1 LYARTLFDMQNSV
14 RTATSPAAP
23 ELPAPPPQPPA
34 PPAPPADRGHP
45 RRWLIL
51 AIVLVVECMDLLDGT
66 IVNVAAPTIRA
77 DLGASTTALQ
87 WIVGGYALALA
98 VGLVVGARL
107 GDLFGRRRLFAIGIV
122 LFTLSS
128 LLSGIAPSTGLLI
141 AFRLS
146 QGLAAALM
154 IPQGFGIIHS
164 AFSTEDLPK
173 AFGIFGPVIGL
184 SAVLGP
190 ILGGALVDADLF
202 GTGWRL
208 IFLINLPLGILA
220 LAGALRVLPESR
232 TSGATRLDW
241 RGAILVGLAAGLLV
255 YPLIQGR
262 EADWAPWTFA
272 MIAAS
277 LGVLALFA
285 WTQRRREQTGRD
297 PLITTSLFAKRAFS
311 SGQGVVLLF
320 FSAFGGLMLAITLYL
335 QLGRGFS
342 AIHAG
347 LTLGPLC
354 LGLAIG
360 AGLSGAVLT
369 PRFGRR
375 VLHAGFTVLIAGV
388 GTIYAVIDA
397 HQLAVTSWQLAAPL
411 LGTGLGV
418 GLVVAP
424 LFGFI
429 LAAVDDEEVGSA
441 SGVLNALQQLASAI
455 GVALLGTVFF
465 AALPAPGYAD
475 GLERVLLL
483 VVGLTVA
490 AMLLALLLPRHPR
503 EEELG

>member
-1 LYARTLFDMQNSV
+1 MPTTQTPAVDRV
-14 RTATSPAAP
+14 HEPAAARAA
-23 ELPAPPPQPPA
+23 APSE
-34 PPAPPADRGHP
+34 DHGHP

-66 IVNVAAPTIRA
+66 IVNVAAPTIRS

-98 VGLVVGARL
+98 VGLVVGGRL
-107 GDLFGRRRLFAIGIV
+107 GDLFGRRRLFMIGIV
-122 LFTLSS
+122 MFTLSS
-128 LLSGIAPSTGLLI
+128 LLSGIAPNTELLI
-141 AFRLS
+141 VFRLT

-154 IPQGFGIIHS
+154 IPQGFGIIRS

-173 AFGIFGPVIGL
+173 AFGVFGPVIGL

-190 ILGGALVDADLF
+190 IVGGALVGADLL

-220 LAGALRVLPESR
+220 FVGALRVLPESK
-232 TSGATRLDW
+232 TSGATEMDW
-241 RGAILVGLAAGLLV
+241 RGAVLVGLAAGLLV

-272 MIAAS
+272 MMAAS
-277 LGVLALFA
+277 LGVVGLFA
-285 WTQRRREQTGRD
+285 WYQRRREQTGRD
-297 PLITTSLFAKRAFS
+297 PLITMSLFAKRAFS
-311 SGQGVVLLF
+311 SGLGVVVLF
-320 FSAFGGLMLAITLYL
+320 FGAFVGLMLAVTLYM
-335 QLGRGFS
+335 QLGLGFS

-347 LTLGPLC
+347 LSLGPLC
-354 LGLAIG
+354 FGMAIG
-360 AGLSGAVLT
+360 ATLSGGVLT

-375 VLHAGFTVLIAGV
+375 VLHAGFAVLIAGV
-388 GTIYAVIDA
+388 AATYAVIDA
-397 HQLAVTSWQLAAPL
+397 HGMVVTSWQLAGPL
-411 LGTGLGV
+411 LLAGLGV

-465 AALPAPGYAD
+465 AALPSPGYVD
-475 GLERVLLL
+475 GLEQVLLL

-503 EEELG
+503 EEELV

>member
-1 LYARTLFDMQNSV
+1 MPNAQTLPHD
-14 RTATSPAAP
+14 RIHEPAAV
-23 ELPAPPPQPPA
+23 PASTQ
-34 PPAPPADRGHP
+34 PADRGHP

-66 IVNVAAPTIRA
+66 IVNVAAPTIRS

-98 VGLVVGARL
+98 VGLVAGGRL

-122 LFTLSS
+122 TFTLSS
-128 LLSGIAPSTGLLI
+128 LLSGIAPSTELLI
-141 AFRLS
+141 VFRLT

-173 AFGIFGPVIGL
+173 AFGVFGPVIGL
-184 SAVLGP
+184 SAVFGP
-190 ILGGALVDADLF
+190 IIGGALVGADLF

-208 IFLINLPLGILA
+208 VFLINLPLGILA
-220 LAGALRVLPESR
+220 LVGALRVLPESR
-232 TSGATRLDW
+232 TKGATELDW
-241 RGAILVGLAAGLLV
+241 RGAVLVALAAGLLV

-262 EADWAPWTFA
+262 DADWAPWTFA
-272 MIAAS
+272 MAAS
-277 LGVLALFA
+277 SFGVLGLFA
-285 WTQRRREQTGRD
+285 WYQRRRRQTGRD
-297 PLITTSLFAKRAFS
+297 PLITMSLFAKRAFS
-311 SGQGVVLLF
+311 SGLGVVVLF
-320 FSAFGGLMLAITLYL
+320 FSAFVGLMLAMTLYM
-335 QLGRGFS
+335 QLGLGFS

-347 LTLGPLC
+347 LSLGPIC
-354 LGLAIG
+354 LGMAIG
-360 AGLSGAVLT
+360 ATLSGAALT

-375 VLHAGFTVLIAGV
+375 VLHAGFAVLIAGV
-388 GTIYAVIDA
+388 AATYAVIDA
-397 HQLAVTSWQLAAPL
+397 HAMAVTSWQLAGPL
-411 LGTGLGV
+411 LLAGFGV

-441 SGVLNALQQLASAI
+441 SGVLNAVQQLASAV
-455 GVALLGTVFF
+455 GVAVLGTVFF
-465 AALPAPGYAD
+465 AALPSPGYVD
-475 GLERVLLL
+475 GLEQVLIL

-503 EEELG
+503 EEDPG

>member
-1 LYARTLFDMQNSV
+1 MPSAQTP
-14 RTATSPAAP
+14 TAQPVVEPAAAP
-23 ELPAPPPQPPA
+23 AAAPPEN
-34 PPAPPADRGHP
+34 RGHP

-66 IVNVAAPTIRA
+66 IVNVAAPTIRS

-107 GDLFGRRRLFAIGIV
+107 GDLFGRRRLFTIGIV

-128 LLSGIAPSTGLLI
+128 LLSGIAPNTDLLI
-141 AFRLS
+141 VFRLT

-173 AFGIFGPVIGL
+173 AFGVFGPVIGL
-184 SAVLGP
+184 SAVFGP
-190 ILGGALVDADLF
+190 ILGGALVGADLF

-208 IFLINLPLGILA
+208 VFLINLPLGILA
-220 LAGALRVLPESR
+220 LVGTLRVMPESK
-232 TSGATRLDW
+232 TSGATELDW
-241 RGAILVGLAAGLLV
+241 RGAALVALAAGLLV

-262 EADWAPWTFA
+262 EAGWAPWTFV
-272 MIAAS
+272 MMAS
-277 LGVLALFA
+277 SFVVLGLFA
-285 WTQRRREQTGRD
+285 WYQRRREQTGRD
-297 PLITTSLFAKRAFS
+297 PLITMGLFAKRAFS
-311 SGQGVVLLF
+311 SGLGVTVLF
-320 FSAFGGLMLAITLYL
+320 FGAFTGLMLTITLYL
-335 QLGRGFS
+335 QLGLGYD
-342 AIHAG
+342 ALHAG
-347 LTLGPLC
+347 LSLAPIC

-360 AGLSGAVLT
+360 AVLSGGVLT

-375 VLHAGFTVLIAGV
+375 VLHGGFTVLIVGV
-388 GTIYAVIDA
+388 AATYAVIDDRGMT
-397 HQLAVTSWQLAAPL
+397 VTSWQLAGPL
-411 LGTGLGV
+411 LVAGLGV

-455 GVALLGTVFF
+455 GVAVTGAVFF
-465 AALPAPGYAD
+465 AALPAPGYVD
-475 GLERVLLL
+475 GLERVLVL

-503 EEELG
+503 EEQLG

>member
-1 LYARTLFDMQNSV
+1 MTNAQS
-14 RTATSPAAP
+14 TATA
-23 ELPAPPPQPPA
+23 PAPAVA
-34 PPAPPADRGHP
+34 PPEDRGHP

-66 IVNVAAPTIRA
+66 IVNVAAPTIRS

-98 VGLVVGARL
+98 VGLVAGARL
-107 GDLFGRRRLFAIGIV
+107 GDLFGRRRLFMIGIV
-122 LFTLSS
+122 TFTLSS
-128 LLSGIAPSTGLLI
+128 LLSGLAPDTGLLI
-141 AFRLS
+141 VFRLA

-173 AFGIFGPVIGL
+173 AFGVFSPVIGL

-190 ILGGALVDADLF
+190 IIGGALVGADLL

-220 LAGALRVLPESR
+220 LVGALRVLPESK
-232 TSGATRLDW
+232 TSGATQMDW
-241 RGAILVGLAAGLLV
+241 WGAGLVALAAGLLV

-262 EADWAPWTFA
+262 EAGWAPWTFA
-272 MIAAS
+272 MMAS
-277 LGVLALFA
+277 SFGVLGLFA
-285 WTQRRREQTGRD
+285 AYQRRREQDGRD

-311 SGQGVVLLF
+311 GGLGVIMVF
-320 FSAFGGLMLAITLYL
+320 FGAFVGLMLAITLYL
-335 QLGRGFS
+335 QLGLGFS

-347 LTLGPLC
+347 LSLGPIC
-354 LGLAIG
+354 FGMAIG
-360 AGLSGAVLT
+360 AVLSGAALT
-369 PRFGRR
+369 PRFGRH
-375 VLHAGFTVLIAGV
+375 VLHAGFMVLIAGV
-388 GTIYAVIDA
+388 AATYAVIDA
-397 HQLAVTSWQLAAPL
+397 HQLAVTSWQLAGPL
-411 LGTGLGV
+411 LLSGFGV
-418 GLVVAP
+418 GLVIAP

-429 LAAVDDEEVGSA
+429 LAAVEDEEVGSA

-455 GVALLGTVFF
+455 GVAVLGTVFF
-465 AALPAPGYAD
+465 AALPSPGYVD
-475 GLERVLLL
+475 GLKRILIL
-483 VVGLTVA
+483 VAGLSLV